1 MGMAVFLSCERL
13 FYGGETEYL
22 QYATQHRL
30 QKAQMFFD
38 KSLGDGVLR
47 TLKLPVVTIGLYWQ
61 HLYELSSA
69 LLLYAFAAYYFTN
82 LL

>member
-1 MGMAVFLSCERL
+1 MSFN
-13 FYGGETEYL
+13 
-22 QYATQHRL
+22 
-30 QKAQMFFD
+30 

-47 TLKLPVVTIGLYWQ
+47 MMKLPVVTIGLYWQ

-69 LLLYAFAAYYFTN
+69 LLLYAFAAYYFTK